1 MGWVKFNPAQHMS
14 HTEEEWK
21 ELQQKRYEL
30 AHNKDQQAS
39 LYKEQVVL
47 EQFIVDFF
55 KKEK

>member
-1 MGWVKFNPAQHMS
+1 MS